1 MKLVRIIGFFLCAM
15 NLTQLSVA
23 KPFSVTSEQEE
34 QEVTEKEEQEKEGE
48 SQEEREELDQN

>member
-23 KPFSVTSEQEE
+23 KPLSVASEQEE
-34 QEVTEKEEQEKEGE
+34 QEITEQEEQEKEREG
-48 SQEEREELDQN
+48 QEEREESDRK